1 MFKKFLKK
9 AAEAPAKGLEKSV
22 ETLEEA
28 GKTIITKKPLQ
39 AAERYWETL
48 GPGLT
53 TGAADDDPSGIATYS
68 QVGAKYGFKLLWLA
82 PFTFPLMAIVQEMCA
97 RIGLATGRGLA
108 NNIKN
113 RFPRWVLYFC
123 TTLLFAANTFNLG
136 ADLSIMAGAT
146 RLLIPAANFII
157 LVFLFAVA
165 SLLLQIFSAYARY
178 ARYLKYL
185 TLVLFAYFFSALSL
199 NLDWPLIIREAFSPS
214 LVFSKEQVILI
225 CAILGTTISPY
236 LFFWQSSQEVEE
248 EILQGRTTVRM
259 RRRETY
265 PEEIKK
271 MRIDV
276 WSGMFFSNLVMFF
289 IIVACAGALFSNG
302 LTDIKTAQEAALA
315 LRPFAGGFAFFLFTI
330 GIIGVGLLSVPVLA
344 GSASYAVSETFGW
357 RAGLYRRLK
366 ESYAFYGIIIISMC
380 LGLAMNFFNFNPIK
394 ALIAAAVINGLV
406 APIILFFIIK
416 ISSDKTMMGKWAS
429 GLLSKFFGWFVF
441 GLMAIVGIA
450 TIVSLFAF

>member
-22 ETLEEA
+22 ETFEQA
-28 GKTIITKKPLQ
+28 GKSIITKKPLQ

-113 RFPRWVLYFC
+113 RFPRWVLYSC
-123 TTLLFAANTFNLG
+123 TALLFIANTFNLG
-136 ADLSIMAGAT
+136 ADLGIMAGAT
-146 RLLIPAANFII
+146 RLLLPAANFII
-157 LVFLFAVA
+157 LVFLFAIV
-165 SLLLQIFSAYARY
+165 SLFLQIFSTYARY
-178 ARYLKYL
+178 AKYLKYL

-199 NLDWPLIIREAFSPS
+199 HLDWPLIFEKAISPS
-214 LVFSKEQVILI
+214 ITFSKEQLILI
-225 CAILGTTISPY
+225 CAVLGTTISPY

-248 EILQGRTTVRM
+248 EILQGRATIRA

-265 PEEIKK
+265 PEEIKR

-276 WSGMFFSNLVMFF
+276 WSGMFLSNLAMFF
-289 IIVACAGALFSNG
+289 IIVACAGALFANG
-302 LTDIKTAQEAALA
+302 LTDIKSAQEAALA
-315 LRPFAGGFAFFLFTI
+315 LKPFAGGFAFFLFTI

-344 GSASYAVSETFGW
+344 GSASYAVSEALGW
-357 RAGLYRRLK
+357 RVGLYRRLK
-366 ESYAFYGIIIISMC
+366 ESRAFYGIIIISMGI
-380 LGLAMNFFNFNPIK
+380 GLLINFFNFNPIK
-394 ALIAAAVINGLV
+394 ALIAAAVLNGLV

-416 ISSDKTMMGKWAS
+416 ISADKRMMGKWAS
-429 GLLSKFFGWFVF
+429 GPLAKFFGWLVF
-441 GLMAIVGIA
+441 GLMSIVGIA
-450 TIVSLFAF
+450 AIIGLFMF